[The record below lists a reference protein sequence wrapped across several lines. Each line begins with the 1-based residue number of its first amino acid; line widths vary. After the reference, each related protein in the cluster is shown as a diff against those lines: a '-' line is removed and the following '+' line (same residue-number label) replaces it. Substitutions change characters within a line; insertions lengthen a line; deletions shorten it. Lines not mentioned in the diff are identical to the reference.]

1 MKRYPAIEIVVKHGH
16 RLAMATAILI
26 SVFSYA
32 NFGVSGSYLQLVAG
46 MVLAVVTY
54 GLLRVGAEIVEV
66 VADTLLP
73 K

>member
-1 MKRYPAIEIVVKHGH
+1 
-16 RLAMATAILI
+16 MATAILI